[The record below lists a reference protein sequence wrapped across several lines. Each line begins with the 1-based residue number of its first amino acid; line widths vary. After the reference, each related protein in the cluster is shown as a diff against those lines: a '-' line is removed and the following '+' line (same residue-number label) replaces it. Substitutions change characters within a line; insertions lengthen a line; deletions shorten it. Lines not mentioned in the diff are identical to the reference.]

1 MPVILLYFYLSWN
14 NGKEPK
20 NPVKV
25 EVNSKKTCAHAV
37 CSLGSCNSE
46 KIPMTIALM
55 HFSKHQMKGDADT
68 CICAFCGSADGHMP
82 EVNKT
87 GKKYLFPDLCSFAG
101 NTWNAKKFWRPLNA
115 PCRWRLTQRNV
126 PHAANPFRDSTW
138 RTISPLAIH
147 KK

>member
-68 CICAFCGSADGHMP
+68 CVCAFCGSADGHMP
-82 EVNKT
+82 ELNRT
-87 GKKYLFPDLCSFAG
+87 GKSICFQVRVVLLAIRWMRRS
-101 NTWNAKKFWRPLNA
+101 WRPLNA
-115 PCRWRLTQRNV
+115 RYRWRITQWNV